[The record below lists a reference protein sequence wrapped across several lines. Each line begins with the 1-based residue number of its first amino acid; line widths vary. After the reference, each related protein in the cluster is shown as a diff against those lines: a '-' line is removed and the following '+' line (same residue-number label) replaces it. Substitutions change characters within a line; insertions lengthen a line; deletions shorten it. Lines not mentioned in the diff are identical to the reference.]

1 MQANKEQK
9 ADRNR
14 IIVRTSLIGIGANV
28 LLAAFKA
35 AVGVITNSIAVTLD
49 SVNNLSDALSSL
61 ITIAGARLASRN
73 PDKKHPLGHG
83 RVEYLSAM
91 IVSAIVLYAGLTS
104 LVTSV
109 KKIIHP
115 ETASYGRIS
124 LLIIAVAVA
133 VKLLLGRYVK
143 KKGEDVGSGALI
155 ASGKDAM
162 FDAVISLSVLLSAI
176 LYIIAGI
183 SAEAYVGVLISIMI
197 IKAGIEMMLETY
209 DDILGKRADE
219 DVSRTIKKILNEEPE
234 VLGAYDLFLNNY
246 GPDRNYGSVHLELP
260 DTMTVAEVDELTR
273 RVEARVYYETGVILT
288 GVGVYAYNTKD
299 DEAARI
305 RNDIQNKVLA
315 HDWALQ
321 IHGFNVDTA
330 NRKMR
335 FDVVMSFDIN
345 PKEGLEILMRQIR
358 EAYPD
363 YEIMITPDLDLT
375 D

>member
-61 ITIAGARLASRN
+61 ITIAGARLANRN

-109 KKIIHP
+109 KKILHP
-115 ETASYGRIS
+115 ETASYSSVS
-124 LLIIAVAVA
+124 LMIIAVAVG

-176 LYIIAGI
+176 LYITTGI
-183 SAEAYVGVLISIMI
+183 SAEAYVGVLISVMI

-219 DVSRTIKKILNEEPE
+219 EVSRMIKKILNEEPE
-234 VLGAYDLFLNNY
+234 VRGAYDLFLNNY

-288 GVGVYAYNTKD
+288 GVGVYSYNTRD

-305 RNDIQNKVLA
+305 RNDVQNKVLA

-321 IHGFNVDTA
+321 IHGFNVDTV

-335 FDVVMSFDIN
+335 FDVVMSFDIE
-345 PKEGLEILMRQIR
+345 PKEGLEILMRQLSEI
-358 EAYPD
+358 YPD
-363 YEIMITPDLDLT
+363 YEIRITPDLDLT

>member
-176 LYIIAGI
+176 LYITAGI

-288 GVGVYAYNTKD
+288 GVGVYAFNTKD

-345 PKEGLEILMRQIR
+345 PKEGLEILMGQIR

-363 YEIMITPDLDLT
+363 YEILITPDLDLT

>member
-1 MQANKEQK
+1 
-9 ADRNR
+9 
-14 IIVRTSLIGIGANV
+14 
-28 LLAAFKA
+28 
-35 AVGVITNSIAVTLD
+35 
-49 SVNNLSDALSSL
+49 
-61 ITIAGARLASRN
+61 
-73 PDKKHPLGHG
+73 
-83 RVEYLSAM
+83 M